1 MRKLLLVLTLA
12 VICTTSSMAVITI
25 GSKQYAAD
33 TLFRRQIGPGIVNTI
48 IRIPDYPLNVYLL
61 EADMNNPYNRVET
74 TQGQNLLG
82 KTEALV
88 TAAKRQ
94 TTASK
99 RVLAG
104 CNANFWC
111 VANQGAQ
118 SNYMLGSPL
127 GGVVRNDTVIVNTNN
142 VNDTWDGGPSRTAIA
157 AIDHDKNLI
166 FGHFTWAATVGSD
179 RLNAPLAINKI
190 NKRNLANELCL
201 WNEYFGRTR
210 EFETNWTANNTTGTN
225 NADNYYLELAE
236 GSSWA
241 VNKPM
246 TFVIKKIV
254 SDADRQTLG
263 SFDACITATGSMK
276 TAMRVHQEGDVIVVN
291 QGWTTNEPDKQ
302 KISPWIE
309 NLVEGNAPVMHNG
322 ELTGRNYDE
331 TYNSQVYSRTA
342 YGCSF
347 DGKKLYMIVID
358 KSQSPKYGLSSGCS
372 TEVMCQ
378 ILKSL
383 FPDISEVVNYDA
395 GGSAEMLVNGAII
408 NKTTEGTPRAV
419 ATGWLLESIAPA
431 DNEVASIQFADAAL
445 RLPIYSS
452 YHPQIIAYN
461 KYGDVINEDLQ
472 GFTLSCDASLGTAEG
487 QDLTVAGNVLTG
499 TLTAN
504 YNGITASLNI
514 TTMYAQPAISLKP
527 VITVDD
533 QAWPLEVT
541 ATVNA
546 QTYYYEAENLEW
558 TVEDPTIAVVENGK
572 IRGLKNGNTLIT
584 CKIGEFLDTDSV
596 SVEISP
602 EAYLHQSWDGW
613 TLKGSGA
620 SNLSVSENGL
630 VNYTYSSTRA
640 PYIKLLKDVTFYSLP
655 DEIGLTFVSSVPL
668 DYIQIDVRNLNIT
681 SANYQKFE
689 GNNGFEAGK
698 EYTIKVDMDQIG
710 GINSLNTYPINIQEI
725 RFVPNKTTAT
735 AGAQTI
741 DIKAFYAHYRKNA
754 VITGDVN
761 GDGEVNVSDVTALIN
776 KILGTADYSDAVCDI
791 NADGTINVSDVTAL
805 INIILAQ

>member
-1 MRKLLLVLTLA
+1 MA
-12 VICTTSSMAVITI
+12 AICTTSAMAVITI
-25 GSKQYAAD
+25 GNKQYAAD

-48 IRIPDYPLNVYLL
+48 IRIPDFPLNVYLL

-74 TQGQNLLG
+74 TQGQNQLG

-88 TAAKRQ
+88 NAAKRQ

-118 SNYMLGSPL
+118 SEYMLGSPL
-127 GGVVRNDTVIVNTNN
+127 GGVVRNDTVVVNTNN
-142 VNDTWDGGPSRTAIA
+142 VNDTWDGGPSRTAIS

-179 RLNAPLAINKI
+179 RLSAPLAMNKI

-201 WNEYFGRTR
+201 WNEFFGRTR
-210 EFETNWTANNTTGTN
+210 EFETNWTANSTKGTN
-225 NADNYYLELAE
+225 NADNYYLEFVA
-236 GSSWA
+236 GNGWA

-246 TFVIKKIV
+246 TFIIKKIV
-254 SDADRQTLG
+254 KDADRQTLG
-263 SFDACITATGSMK
+263 SYDACITATGSMK

-331 TYNSQVYSRTA
+331 TYNSQVYSRTG

-358 KSQSPKYGLSSGCS
+358 KSQSPKYGLSLGCT
-372 TEVMCQ
+372 TEAMCQ

-383 FPDISEVVNYDA
+383 YPDISEVVNFDA

-431 DNEVASIQFADAAL
+431 DDEVASIQFADAAL

-452 YHPQIIAYN
+452 YKPQIIAYN

-472 GFTLSCDASLGTAEG
+472 GFTLSCDAALGTANG
-487 QDLTVAGNVLTG
+487 QDLTVSGNVLTS

-504 YNGITASLNI
+504 YNGITATLDI

-533 QAWPLEVT
+533 QTWPLEVT

-546 QTYYYEAENLEW
+546 QTYYYNAENLEW

-572 IRGLKNGNTLIT
+572 IRGLKNGKTLIT

-602 EAYLHQSWDGW
+602 EAYLNQAWDGW

-640 PYIKLLKDVTFYSLP
+640 PYVKLLKDVTFYSLP
-655 DEIGLTFVSSVPL
+655 DEIGLTFVSSEPL

-689 GNNGFEAGK
+689 GNSGFEAGK

-805 INIILAQ
+805 INLILAQ